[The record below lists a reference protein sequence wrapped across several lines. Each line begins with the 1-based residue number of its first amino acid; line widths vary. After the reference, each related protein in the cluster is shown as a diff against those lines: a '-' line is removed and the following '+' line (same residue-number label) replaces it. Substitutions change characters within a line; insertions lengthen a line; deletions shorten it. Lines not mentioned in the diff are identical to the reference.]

1 MIIAIIFSSLALLA
15 AASCLLLLLRAEKRR
30 TKQRAAYLEY
40 TDNTVRLAADQ
51 LYRRCAE
58 LEGHL
63 AEAQKKIELL
73 ESVIVEKNSET
84 RTELGMYIDRHIK
97 KMDER
102 VSALENG
109 TVPDFEK
116 AKEAAN
122 AVNDFN
128 AGISGILGFDPM
140 EVIRK
145 QRESAG
151 DV

>member
-1 MIIAIIFSSLALLA
+1 MIIAIVLSSLALLA
-15 AASCLLLLLRAEKRR
+15 AALCLLLLCREEKRR
-30 TKQRAAYLEY
+30 TKQRAALMKY
-40 TDNTVRLAADQ
+40 TEDSVRLSADQ
-51 LYRRCAE
+51 FYRRCAE

-63 AEAQKKIELL
+63 AEAQEKIEAL
-73 ESVIVEKNSET
+73 ENSIVEKNSEV
-84 RTELGMYIDRHIK
+84 RTELGMYIDRHLK

-102 VSALENG
+102 VSALESG

-140 EVIRK
+140 AVIRK

>member
-1 MIIAIIFSSLALLA
+1 MIIAIILSSLALLA
-15 AASCLLLLLRAEKRR
+15 AASCLLLLWQAEKRR

-40 TDNTVRLAADQ
+40 TDNTVRLSADQ

-58 LEGHL
+58 LEGYI
-63 AEAQKKIELL
+63 AEAQKKIEKL
-73 ESVIVEKNSET
+73 ES
-84 RTELGMYIDRHIK
+84 G
-97 KMDER
+97 
-102 VSALENG
+102 A
-109 TVPDFEK
+109 VPDFEK

-151 DV
+151 EV

>member
-15 AASCLLLLLRAEKRR
+15 AASCLLLLWQAEKRR

-51 LYRRCAE
+51 LYRRCAQ

-63 AEAQKKIELL
+63 AEAQGVLSVAEETIAMLQAKIAAL
-73 ESVIVEKNSET
+73 ES
-84 RTELGMYIDRHIK
+84 
-97 KMDER
+97 
-102 VSALENG
+102 G

>member
-1 MIIAIIFSSLALLA
+1 MIVAIVLSSLALLA
-15 AASCLLLLLRAEKRR
+15 AALCLLLLCREEKRR
-30 TKQRAAYLEY
+30 TKQRAALMKY
-40 TDNTVRLAADQ
+40 TEDSVRLSADH

-63 AEAQKKIELL
+63 AETQ
-73 ESVIVEKNSET
+73 SVLSVAEET
-84 RTELGMYIDRHIK
+84 IAMLQGK
-97 KMDER
+97 
-102 VSALENG
+102 VSALESG

-140 EVIRK
+140 AVIRK
-145 QRESAG
+145 QRESVG

>member
-1 MIIAIIFSSLALLA
+1 MIVAIVLSSLALLA
-15 AASCLLLLLRAEKRR
+15 AALCLLLLCREEKRR
-30 TKQRAAYLEY
+30 TKQRAALMKY
-40 TDNTVRLAADQ
+40 TEDSVRLSADQ

-63 AEAQKKIELL
+63 AETQGVL
-73 ESVIVEKNSET
+73 SVAEETIAMLQEK
-84 RTELGMYIDRHIK
+84 
-97 KMDER
+97 
-102 VSALENG
+102 VSALESG

-140 EVIRK
+140 AVIRK
-145 QRESAG
+145 QRESVG

>member
-40 TDNTVRLAADQ
+40 TDNTVRLSADR

-63 AEAQKKIELL
+63 AETQGVL
-73 ESVIVEKNSET
+73 SVAEET
-84 RTELGMYIDRHIK
+84 IAMLQN
-97 KMDER
+97 R
-102 VSALENG
+102 VSALESG

>member
-15 AASCLLLLLRAEKRR
+15 ATVCLLLLCREEKRR
-30 TKQRAAYLEY
+30 TKQKAVLVKHTE
-40 TDNTVRLAADQ
+40 DSVRLSANQ

-58 LEGHL
+58 LEWHL
-63 AEAQKKIELL
+63 AEAQEKIEAL
-73 ESVIVEKNSET
+73 EVSTCEKSNEV
-84 RTELGMYIDRHIK
+84 RTEIGMYIDRHIK

-102 VSALENG
+102 VSALESG

-140 EVIRK
+140 AVIRK
-145 QRESAG
+145 QRESVG

>member
-40 TDNTVRLAADQ
+40 TDNTVRLASDQ

-63 AEAQKKIELL
+63 AEAQAKIAAL
-73 ESVIVEKNSET
+73 ES
-84 RTELGMYIDRHIK
+84 
-97 KMDER
+97 
-102 VSALENG
+102 G